1 MSVEEIFDRFE
12 RLLREIADKVAGT
25 EIIIVSTP
33 SGHLISY
40 YSKRQVTEDFVTDV
54 AALIGSIGEG
64 LKVIFE
70 QLEMERGV
78 EELVLAETPKH
89 ILLLVPLEKASIAL
103 KVEKPTL
110 LGAIRAVIK
119 SYIPRIAKL
128 LDRLEEAQIKAIKEE
143 LAKEVAPIRVQQA
156 MT

>member
-12 RLLREIADKVAGT
+12 RLLREIADKVAST